1 MVVGTAILK
10 PADLPTASLVFNVST
25 LGGATLGVGIVSGFV
40 AERQKL
46 YASALTEPV
55 PLDHAFDADR
65 ITTLAGAVAGRVTDD
80 AGATALIASVAQ
92 REAWV
97 LAFNDA
103 WIVIAVALTLAIVAV
118 LAIGRSR
125 PLPRRPL
132 PRPHGGT
139 RGAPP

>member
-1 MVVGTAILK
+1 
-10 PADLPTASLVFNVST
+10 
-25 LGGATLGVGIVSGFV
+25 
-40 AERQKL
+40 
-46 YASALTEPV
+46 V
-55 PLDHAFDADR
+55 PLDHALDADR

-118 LAIGRSR
+118 LAIGRSS
-125 PLPRRPL
+125 PL

-139 RGAPP
+139 QGAPP